1 MPPGT
6 EGLVR
11 FGTKAWYR
19 RPYCRD
25 MPPGTF
31 HRLFPEPLPVYSTVR
46 NDMVIRLYDMTTG
59 TDRGSALVTVLKSG
73 CTFVLHV
80 STDTRE

>member
-1 MPPGT
+1 
-6 EGLVR
+6 
-11 FGTKAWYR
+11 
-19 RPYCRD
+19 
-25 MPPGTF
+25 
-31 HRLFPEPLPVYSTVR
+31 VR